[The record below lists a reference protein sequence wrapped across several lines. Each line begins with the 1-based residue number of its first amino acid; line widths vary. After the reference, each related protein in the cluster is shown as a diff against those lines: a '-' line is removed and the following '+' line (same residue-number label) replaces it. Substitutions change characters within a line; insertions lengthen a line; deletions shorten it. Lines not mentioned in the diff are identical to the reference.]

1 MNLENTDVFHKIE
14 MKDITFV
21 NPEFF
26 WLFLLFPLLVGWLWI
41 GRKKEIPSV
50 LFSSLQGV
58 KSVPTWRTR
67 LRPILYILRGLSL
80 VCLIIALA
88 RPRSSSEITKTKTTE
103 GIDIILSIDMSS
115 SMLAKDL
122 KPNRIEAL
130 KRVAAQFIE
139 QRASDRIGIV
149 VYSGESYTK
158 VPATTDKSIVLQ
170 ALKEIRQ
177 GEIEDGTAI
186 GMGLGTAIN
195 RLKDSKTKSK
205 VIILMTDGVNNTGV
219 IDPLSAA
226 ELAKE
231 YGIRVYTI
239 GIGTNGKALSPVAY
253 NPDGSFQYDMVPV
266 EIDEKLLAEISKI
279 TGGKYFRA
287 TDNNK
292 LAQIY
297 TEIDK
302 LEKSKIEELKY
313 YQHQE
318 NFRLWAILALVFL
331 VGEFG
336 LRHTIFRSFV

>member
-1 MNLENTDVFHKIE
+1 
-14 MKDITFV
+14 
-21 NPEFF
+21 
-26 WLFLLFPLLVGWLWI
+26 
-41 GRKKEIPSV
+41 
-50 LFSSLQGV
+50 
-58 KSVPTWRTR
+58 
-67 LRPILYILRGLSL
+67 
-80 VCLIIALA
+80 
-88 RPRSSSEITKTKTTE
+88 
-103 GIDIILSIDMSS
+103 MSS

-130 KRVAAQFIE
+130 KRVAAQFIQ

-292 LAQIY
+292 LAKIY

>member
-1 MNLENTDVFHKIE
+1 
-14 MKDITFV
+14 MKDITFE
-21 NPEFF
+21 NPQFF
-26 WLFLLFPLLVGWLWI
+26 WLFLLFPLLILWQWFR
-41 GRKKEIPSV
+41 RKKEMPSV
-50 LFSSLQGV
+50 LFSSLQV
-58 KSVPTWRTR
+58 VQPLHTWRTT
-67 LRPILYILRGLSL
+67 LRPILYVLR
-80 VCLIIALA
+80 CLALAALIVALA

-130 KRVAAQFIE
+130 KRVASHFIE

-158 VPATTDKSIVLQ
+158 VPATTDKSVVLQ
-170 ALKEIRQ
+170 ALKDIKQ
-177 GEIEDGTAI
+177 GEIDDGTAR

-253 NPDGSFQYDMVPV
+253 NPDGSLQYDMVPV
-266 EIDEKLLAEISKI
+266 EIDERLLTQIAEA
-279 TGGKYFRA
+279 TGGHYFRA
-287 TDNNK
+287 TDNQK

-313 YQHQE
+313 YQHKE
-318 NFRLWAILALVFL
+318 NFRLWALLALIL
-331 VGEFG
+331 LAAEFG
-336 LRHTIFRSFV
+336 LRHTVFRSFV

>member
-1 MNLENTDVFHKIE
+1 
-14 MKDITFV
+14 MKDITFE
-21 NPEFF
+21 NPQFF
-26 WLFLLFPLLVGWLWI
+26 WLFLLFPLLILWQWFR
-41 GRKKEIPSV
+41 RKKEMPSV
-50 LFSSLQGV
+50 LFSSLQV
-58 KSVPTWRTR
+58 VQPLRTWRTT
-67 LRPILYILRGLSL
+67 LRPILYVLRSL
-80 VCLIIALA
+80 ALAALIVALA
-88 RPRSSSEITKTKTTE
+88 RPHSSSEITKTKTTE

-130 KRVAAQFIE
+130 KRVASHFIE

-158 VPATTDKSIVLQ
+158 VPATTDKSVVLQ
-170 ALKEIRQ
+170 ALKDIKQ
-177 GEIEDGTAI
+177 GEIDDGTAI

-205 VIILMTDGVNNTGV
+205 IIILMTDGVNNTGV

-253 NPDGSFQYDMVPV
+253 NPDGSLQYDMVPV
-266 EIDEKLLAEISKI
+266 EIDERLLTQIAEA
-279 TGGKYFRA
+279 TGGHYFRA
-287 TDNNK
+287 TDNQK

-313 YQHQE
+313 YQHKE
-318 NFRLWAILALVFL
+318 NFRLWALLALVL
-331 VGEFG
+331 LAAEFG
-336 LRHTIFRSFV
+336 LRHTVFRSFV

>member
-1 MNLENTDVFHKIE
+1 
-14 MKDITFV
+14 MKAITFA

-26 WLFLLFPLLVGWLWI
+26 WLFLLFPLLIAWQWFR
-41 GRKKEIPSV
+41 RKKEVPAVS
-50 LFSSLQGV
+50 FSSLQQFSAV
-58 KSVPTWRTR
+58 RTWRTTF
-67 LRPILYILRGLSL
+67 RPLLYILRGLAL
-80 VCLIIALA
+80 AALIVALA

-130 KRVAAQFIE
+130 KRVASQFIE
-139 QRASDRIGIV
+139 QRTSDRIGIV

-158 VPATTDKSIVLQ
+158 VPATTDKSVVLQ
-170 ALKEIRQ
+170 ALKDIKQ

-253 NPDGSFQYDMVPV
+253 NPDGSLQYDMVPV
-266 EIDEKLLAEISKI
+266 EIDDKLLSEIAKS
-279 TGGKYFRA
+279 TGGQYFRA
-287 TDNNK
+287 TDNKK

-318 NFRLWAILALVFL
+318 NFRPWALLALVFL
-331 VGEFG
+331 VAEFG
-336 LRHTIFRSFV
+336 LRHTVFRSFV

>member
-1 MNLENTDVFHKIE
+1 MRE
-14 MKDITFV
+14 ITFV
-21 NPEFF
+21 NPQFF
-26 WLFLLFPLLVGWLWI
+26 WLFLLLPLLVVWQWFW
-41 GRKKEIPSV
+41 RKKETPSV
-50 LFSSLQGV
+50 LFSSLQGIQGIQ
-58 KSVPTWRTR
+58 TWRTQFRFILFVLR
-67 LRPILYILRGLSL
+67 LLAISF
-80 VCLIIALA
+80 LIIALA
-88 RPRSSSEITKTKTTE
+88 RPRSSSEISKTKVTE
-103 GIDIILSIDMSS
+103 GIDIILAIDVSE
-115 SMLAKDL
+115 SMLAMDL

-130 KRVAAQFIE
+130 KRVASQFI
-139 QRASDRIGIV
+139 RDRVSDRIGIV

-158 VPATTDKSIVLQ
+158 VPATTDKNIVLQ
-170 ALKEIRQ
+170 SLSEIKH

-219 IDPLSAA
+219 IDPLSAS
-226 ELAKE
+226 ELAKQ

-239 GIGTNGKALSPVAY
+239 GIGTNGKALSPIAY
-253 NPDGSFQYDMVPV
+253 NPDGSWQYGMVPV
-266 EIDEKLLAEISKI
+266 EIDEKLLTQIAQT
-279 TGGKYFRA
+279 TGGHYFRA
-287 TDNNK
+287 TDNRK
-292 LAQIY
+292 LVQIY

>member
-1 MNLENTDVFHKIE
+1 

-58 KSVPTWRTR
+58 RSVPTWRTR

-130 KRVAAQFIE
+130 KRVAAQFIQ

-231 YGIRVYTI
+231 YGIRVY
-239 GIGTNGKALSPVAY
+239 
-253 NPDGSFQYDMVPV
+253 MVPV

-279 TGGKYFRA
+279 TGGQYFRA

>member
-1 MNLENTDVFHKIE
+1 M
-14 MKDITFV
+14 
-21 NPEFF
+21 
-26 WLFLLFPLLVGWLWI
+26 
-41 GRKKEIPSV
+41 PSV
-50 LFSSLQGV
+50 LFSSLQV
-58 KSVPTWRTR
+58 VQPLRTWRTT
-67 LRPILYILRGLSL
+67 LRPILYVLRSL
-80 VCLIIALA
+80 ALAALIVALA

-130 KRVAAQFIE
+130 KRVASHFIE
-139 QRASDRIGIV
+139 QRTSDRIGIV

-158 VPATTDKSIVLQ
+158 VPATTDKSVVLQ
-170 ALKEIRQ
+170 ALKDIKQ
-177 GEIEDGTAI
+177 GEIDDGTAI

-253 NPDGSFQYDMVPV
+253 NPDGSLQYDMVPV
-266 EIDEKLLAEISKI
+266 EIDERLLTQIAEA
-279 TGGKYFRA
+279 TGGHYFRA
-287 TDNNK
+287 TDNQK

-313 YQHQE
+313 YQHKE
-318 NFRLWAILALVFL
+318 NFRLWALLALVL
-331 VGEFG
+331 LAAEFG
-336 LRHTIFRSFV
+336 LRHTVFRSFV

>member
-1 MNLENTDVFHKIE
+1 
-14 MKDITFV
+14 MKDITFE
-21 NPEFF
+21 NPQFF
-26 WLFLLFPLLVGWLWI
+26 WLFLLFPLLILWQWFR
-41 GRKKEIPSV
+41 RKKEMPSV
-50 LFSSLQGV
+50 LFSSLQV
-58 KSVPTWRTR
+58 VQPLRTWRTT
-67 LRPILYILRGLSL
+67 LRPILYVLR
-80 VCLIIALA
+80 CLALAALIVALA

-130 KRVAAQFIE
+130 KRVASHFIE

-158 VPATTDKSIVLQ
+158 VPATTDKSVVLQ
-170 ALKEIRQ
+170 ALKDIKQ

-253 NPDGSFQYDMVPV
+253 NPDGSLQYDMVPV
-266 EIDEKLLAEISKI
+266 EIDERLLTQIAEA
-279 TGGKYFRA
+279 TGGHYFRA
-287 TDNNK
+287 TDNQK

-313 YQHQE
+313 YQHKE
-318 NFRLWAILALVFL
+318 NFRLWALLALVL
-331 VGEFG
+331 LAAEFG
-336 LRHTIFRSFV
+336 LRHTVFRSFV

>member
-26 WLFLLFPLLVGWLWI
+26 WLFLLFPLLLGWLWI

-58 KSVPTWRTR
+58 RSVPTWRTR

-130 KRVAAQFIE
+130 KRVAAQFIQ

-158 VPATTDKSIVLQ
+158 VPATTDKSILLQ
-170 ALKEIRQ
+170 ALK
-177 GEIEDGTAI
+177 
-186 GMGLGTAIN
+186 
-195 RLKDSKTKSK
+195 
-205 VIILMTDGVNNTGV
+205 
-219 IDPLSAA
+219 
-226 ELAKE
+226 
-231 YGIRVYTI
+231 
-239 GIGTNGKALSPVAY
+239 
-253 NPDGSFQYDMVPV
+253 
-266 EIDEKLLAEISKI
+266 
-279 TGGKYFRA
+279 
-287 TDNNK
+287 
-292 LAQIY
+292 
-297 TEIDK
+297 
-302 LEKSKIEELKY
+302 
-313 YQHQE
+313 
-318 NFRLWAILALVFL
+318 
-331 VGEFG
+331 
-336 LRHTIFRSFV
+336 

>member
-1 MNLENTDVFHKIE
+1 M
-14 MKDITFV
+14 
-21 NPEFF
+21 
-26 WLFLLFPLLVGWLWI
+26 
-41 GRKKEIPSV
+41 PSV
-50 LFSSLQGV
+50 LFSSLQV
-58 KSVPTWRTR
+58 VQPLHTWRTT
-67 LRPILYILRGLSL
+67 LRPILYVLR
-80 VCLIIALA
+80 CLALAALIVALA

-130 KRVAAQFIE
+130 KRVASHFIE

-158 VPATTDKSIVLQ
+158 VPATTDKSVVLQ
-170 ALKEIRQ
+170 ALKDIKQ
-177 GEIEDGTAI
+177 GEIDDGTAI

-253 NPDGSFQYDMVPV
+253 NPDGSLQYDMVPV
-266 EIDEKLLAEISKI
+266 EIDERLLTQIAEA
-279 TGGKYFRA
+279 TGGHYFRA
-287 TDNNK
+287 TDNQK

-313 YQHQE
+313 YQHKE
-318 NFRLWAILALVFL
+318 NFRLWALLALVL
-331 VGEFG
+331 LAAEFG
-336 LRHTIFRSFV
+336 LRHTVFRSFV

>member
-1 MNLENTDVFHKIE
+1 MQA
-14 MKDITFV
+14 ITFAT
-21 NPEFF
+21 PEFF
-26 WLFLLFPLLVGWLWI
+26 WLFLLFPLLISWQWFR
-41 GRKKEIPSV
+41 RKKEVPAVS
-50 LFSSLQGV
+50 FSSLQQFSAV
-58 KSVPTWRTR
+58 RTWRTT
-67 LRPILYILRGLSL
+67 LRPLLYVLRGLAL
-80 VCLIIALA
+80 AALIVALA

-130 KRVAAQFIE
+130 KRVASQFIE
-139 QRASDRIGIV
+139 QRTSDRIGIV

-158 VPATTDKSIVLQ
+158 VPATTDKSVVIQ
-170 ALKEIRQ
+170 ALKDIKQ

-253 NPDGSFQYDMVPV
+253 NPDGSLQYDMVPV
-266 EIDEKLLAEISKI
+266 EIDDKLLSEIAKS
-279 TGGKYFRA
+279 TGGQYFRA
-287 TDNNK
+287 TDNKK

-318 NFRLWAILALVFL
+318 NFRPWALLALVFL
-331 VGEFG
+331 VAEFG
-336 LRHTIFRSFV
+336 LRHTVFRSFV

>member
-1 MNLENTDVFHKIE
+1 
-14 MKDITFV
+14 MKDITFE
-21 NPEFF
+21 NPQFF
-26 WLFLLFPLLVGWLWI
+26 WLFLLFPLLILWQWFR
-41 GRKKEIPSV
+41 RKKEMPSV
-50 LFSSLQGV
+50 LFSSLQV
-58 KSVPTWRTR
+58 VQPLHTWRTT
-67 LRPILYILRGLSL
+67 LRPILYVLR
-80 VCLIIALA
+80 CLALAALIVALA

-130 KRVAAQFIE
+130 KRVASHFIE

-158 VPATTDKSIVLQ
+158 VPATTDKSVVLQ
-170 ALKEIRQ
+170 ALKDIKQ
-177 GEIEDGTAI
+177 GEIDDGTAI

-205 VIILMTDGVNNTGV
+205 VSILMTDGVNNTGV

-253 NPDGSFQYDMVPV
+253 NPDGSLQYDMVPV
-266 EIDEKLLAEISKI
+266 EIDERLLTQIAEA
-279 TGGKYFRA
+279 TGGHYFRA
-287 TDNNK
+287 TDNQK

-313 YQHQE
+313 YQHKE
-318 NFRLWAILALVFL
+318 NFRLWALLALVL
-331 VGEFG
+331 LAAEFG
-336 LRHTIFRSFV
+336 LRHPVFRSFV

>member
-1 MNLENTDVFHKIE
+1 MLIAWQWFR
-14 MKDITFV
+14 
-21 NPEFF
+21 
-26 WLFLLFPLLVGWLWI
+26 
-41 GRKKEIPSV
+41 RKKEVPAVS
-50 LFSSLQGV
+50 FSSLQQFSAV
-58 KSVPTWRTR
+58 RTWRTT
-67 LRPILYILRGLSL
+67 LRPLLYVLRGLAL
-80 VCLIIALA
+80 AALIVALA

-130 KRVAAQFIE
+130 KRVASQFIE
-139 QRASDRIGIV
+139 QRTSDRIGIV

-158 VPATTDKSIVLQ
+158 VPATTDKSVVLQ
-170 ALKEIRQ
+170 ALKDIKQ

-253 NPDGSFQYDMVPV
+253 NPDGSLQYDMVPV
-266 EIDEKLLAEISKI
+266 EIDDKLLSEIAKS
-279 TGGKYFRA
+279 TGGQYFRA
-287 TDNNK
+287 TDNKK

-318 NFRLWAILALVFL
+318 NFRPWALLALVFL
-331 VGEFG
+331 VAEFG
-336 LRHTIFRSFV
+336 LRHTVFRSFV

>member
-1 MNLENTDVFHKIE
+1 
-14 MKDITFV
+14 MKDITFE
-21 NPEFF
+21 NPQFF
-26 WLFLLFPLLVGWLWI
+26 WLFLLFPLLILWQWFR
-41 GRKKEIPSV
+41 RKKEMPSV
-50 LFSSLQGV
+50 LFSSLQV
-58 KSVPTWRTR
+58 VQPLHTWRTT
-67 LRPILYILRGLSL
+67 LRPILYVLR
-80 VCLIIALA
+80 CLALAALIVALA

-130 KRVAAQFIE
+130 KRVASHFIE

-158 VPATTDKSIVLQ
+158 VPATTDKSVVLQ
-170 ALKEIRQ
+170 ALKDIKQ
-177 GEIEDGTAI
+177 GEIDDGTAI

-253 NPDGSFQYDMVPV
+253 NPDGSLQYDMVPV
-266 EIDEKLLAEISKI
+266 EIDERLLTQIAEA
-279 TGGKYFRA
+279 TGGHYFRA
-287 TDNNK
+287 TDNQK

-313 YQHQE
+313 YQHKE
-318 NFRLWAILALVFL
+318 NFRLWALLALVL
-331 VGEFG
+331 LAAEFG
-336 LRHTIFRSFV
+336 LRHTVFRSFV

>member
-1 MNLENTDVFHKIE
+1 
-14 MKDITFV
+14 MKDITFE
-21 NPEFF
+21 NPQFF
-26 WLFLLFPLLVGWLWI
+26 WLFLLFPLLILWQWFR
-41 GRKKEIPSV
+41 RKKEMPSV
-50 LFSSLQGV
+50 LFSSLQV
-58 KSVPTWRTR
+58 VQPLHTWRTT
-67 LRPILYILRGLSL
+67 LRPILYVLR
-80 VCLIIALA
+80 CLALAALIVALA

-130 KRVAAQFIE
+130 KRVASHFIE

-158 VPATTDKSIVLQ
+158 VPATTDKSVVLQ
-170 ALKEIRQ
+170 ALKDIKQ

-253 NPDGSFQYDMVPV
+253 NPDGSLQYDMVPV
-266 EIDEKLLAEISKI
+266 EIDERLLTQIAEA
-279 TGGKYFRA
+279 TGGHYFRA
-287 TDNNK
+287 TDNQK

-313 YQHQE
+313 YQHKE
-318 NFRLWAILALVFL
+318 NFRLWALLALVFL
-331 VGEFG
+331 AVEFG
-336 LRHTIFRSFV
+336 LRHTVFRSFV

>member
-58 KSVPTWRTR
+58 RSVPTWRTR

-130 KRVAAQFIE
+130 KRVAAQFIQ

-266 EIDEKLLAEISKI
+266 V
-279 TGGKYFRA
+279 
-287 TDNNK
+287 
-292 LAQIY
+292 Q
-297 TEIDK
+297 
-302 LEKSKIEELKY
+302 
-313 YQHQE
+313 
-318 NFRLWAILALVFL
+318 
-331 VGEFG
+331 
-336 LRHTIFRSFV
+336 

>member
-1 MNLENTDVFHKIE
+1 
-14 MKDITFV
+14 MKAITFA

-26 WLFLLFPLLVGWLWI
+26 WLFLLFPLLIGWQWFR
-41 GRKKEIPSV
+41 RKKEVPAVS
-50 LFSSLQGV
+50 FSSLQQFSAV
-58 KSVPTWRTR
+58 RTWRTT
-67 LRPILYILRGLSL
+67 LRPLLYVLRGLAL
-80 VCLIIALA
+80 ATLIVALA

-130 KRVAAQFIE
+130 KRVASQFIE
-139 QRASDRIGIV
+139 QRTSDRIGIV

-158 VPATTDKSIVLQ
+158 VPATTDKSVVLQ
-170 ALKEIRQ
+170 ALKDIKQ

-253 NPDGSFQYDMVPV
+253 NPDGSLQYDMVPV
-266 EIDEKLLAEISKI
+266 EIDDKLLSEIAKS
-279 TGGKYFRA
+279 TGGQYFRA
-287 TDNNK
+287 TDNKK

-318 NFRLWAILALVFL
+318 NFRPWALLALVFL
-331 VGEFG
+331 VVEFG
-336 LRHTIFRSFV
+336 LRHTVFRSFV

>member
-1 MNLENTDVFHKIE
+1 
-14 MKDITFV
+14 MKAITFA

-26 WLFLLFPLLVGWLWI
+26 WLFLLFPLLIAWQWFR
-41 GRKKEIPSV
+41 RKKEVPAVS
-50 LFSSLQGV
+50 FSSLQQFSAV
-58 KSVPTWRTR
+58 RTWRTT
-67 LRPILYILRGLSL
+67 LRPLLYILRGLAL
-80 VCLIIALA
+80 AALIVALA

-130 KRVAAQFIE
+130 KRVASQFIE
-139 QRASDRIGIV
+139 QRTSDRIGIV

-158 VPATTDKSIVLQ
+158 VPATTDKSVVLQ
-170 ALKEIRQ
+170 ALKDIKQ

-253 NPDGSFQYDMVPV
+253 NPDGSLQYDMVPV
-266 EIDEKLLAEISKI
+266 EIDDKLLSEIAKS
-279 TGGKYFRA
+279 TGGQYFRA
-287 TDNNK
+287 TDNKK

-318 NFRLWAILALVFL
+318 NFRPWALLALVFL
-331 VGEFG
+331 VAEFG
-336 LRHTIFRSFV
+336 LRHTVFRSFV

>member
-1 MNLENTDVFHKIE
+1 
-14 MKDITFV
+14 MKAITFV

-26 WLFLLFPLLVGWLWI
+26 WLFLLFPLLIAWQWFR
-41 GRKKEIPSV
+41 RKKEVPAVS
-50 LFSSLQGV
+50 FSSLQQFSAV
-58 KSVPTWRTR
+58 RTWRTT
-67 LRPILYILRGLSL
+67 LRPLLYVLRGLAL
-80 VCLIIALA
+80 AALIVALA

-130 KRVAAQFIE
+130 KRVASQFIE
-139 QRASDRIGIV
+139 QRTSDRIGIV

-158 VPATTDKSIVLQ
+158 VPATTDKSVVLQ
-170 ALKEIRQ
+170 ALKDIKQ

-253 NPDGSFQYDMVPV
+253 NPDGSLQYDMVPV
-266 EIDEKLLAEISKI
+266 EIDDKLLSEIARS
-279 TGGKYFRA
+279 TGGQYFRA
-287 TDNNK
+287 TDNKK

-318 NFRLWAILALVFL
+318 NFRPWALLALVFL
-331 VGEFG
+331 VAEFG
-336 LRHTIFRSFV
+336 LRHTVFRSFV

>member
-1 MNLENTDVFHKIE
+1 M
-14 MKDITFV
+14 
-21 NPEFF
+21 
-26 WLFLLFPLLVGWLWI
+26 
-41 GRKKEIPSV
+41 
-50 LFSSLQGV
+50 
-58 KSVPTWRTR
+58 
-67 LRPILYILRGLSL
+67 
-80 VCLIIALA
+80 
-88 RPRSSSEITKTKTTE
+88 
-103 GIDIILSIDMSS
+103 
-115 SMLAKDL
+115 
-122 KPNRIEAL
+122 
-130 KRVAAQFIE
+130 
-139 QRASDRIGIV
+139 
-149 VYSGESYTK
+149 
-158 VPATTDKSIVLQ
+158 
-170 ALKEIRQ
+170 
-177 GEIEDGTAI
+177 
-186 GMGLGTAIN
+186 
-195 RLKDSKTKSK
+195 
-205 VIILMTDGVNNTGV
+205 

-318 NFRLWAILALVFL
+318 NFRLWAILALVFF

>member
-1 MNLENTDVFHKIE
+1 
-14 MKDITFV
+14 MKDITFE
-21 NPEFF
+21 NPQFF
-26 WLFLLFPLLVGWLWI
+26 WLFLLFPLLILWQWLR
-41 GRKKEIPSV
+41 RKKEMPSV
-50 LFSSLQGV
+50 LFSSLQV
-58 KSVPTWRTR
+58 VQPLHTWRTT
-67 LRPILYILRGLSL
+67 LRPILYVLR
-80 VCLIIALA
+80 CLALAALIVALA

-130 KRVAAQFIE
+130 KRVASHFIE

-158 VPATTDKSIVLQ
+158 VPATTDKSVVLQ
-170 ALKEIRQ
+170 ALKDIKQ

-253 NPDGSFQYDMVPV
+253 NPDGSLQYDMVPV
-266 EIDEKLLAEISKI
+266 EIDERLLTQIAEA
-279 TGGKYFRA
+279 TGGHYFRA
-287 TDNNK
+287 TDNQK

-313 YQHQE
+313 YQHKE
-318 NFRLWAILALVFL
+318 NFRLWALLALVL
-331 VGEFG
+331 LAAEFG
-336 LRHTIFRSFV
+336 LRHTVFRSFV

>member
-1 MNLENTDVFHKIE
+1 M
-14 MKDITFV
+14 
-21 NPEFF
+21 
-26 WLFLLFPLLVGWLWI
+26 
-41 GRKKEIPSV
+41 PSV
-50 LFSSLQGV
+50 LFSSLQV
-58 KSVPTWRTR
+58 VQPLRTWRTT
-67 LRPILYILRGLSL
+67 LRPILYVLR
-80 VCLIIALA
+80 CLALAALIVALA

-130 KRVAAQFIE
+130 KRVASHFIE

-158 VPATTDKSIVLQ
+158 VPATTDKSVVLQ
-170 ALKEIRQ
+170 ALKDIKQ
-177 GEIEDGTAI
+177 GEIDDGTAI

-253 NPDGSFQYDMVPV
+253 NPDGSLQYDMVPV
-266 EIDEKLLAEISKI
+266 EIDERLLTQIAEA
-279 TGGKYFRA
+279 TGGHYFRA
-287 TDNNK
+287 TDNHK

-313 YQHQE
+313 YQHKE
-318 NFRLWAILALVFL
+318 NFRLWALLALIL
-331 VGEFG
+331 LAAEFG
-336 LRHTIFRSFV
+336 FRHTVFRSFV